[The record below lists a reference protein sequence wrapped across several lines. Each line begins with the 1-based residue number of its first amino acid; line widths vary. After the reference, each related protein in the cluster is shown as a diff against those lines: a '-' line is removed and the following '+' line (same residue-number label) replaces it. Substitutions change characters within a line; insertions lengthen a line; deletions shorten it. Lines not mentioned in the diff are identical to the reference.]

1 MEFES
6 KELANAAFVKPNST
20 HVSMGEVSS
29 KDLKDQI
36 KISLIIKDKKLIKW
50 YEMYSMREYKN
61 ASALE
66 TLIYLIRSLRDEFV
80 LEHKEDNVKNLTI
93 RRSFDNILLSLD
105 LMLINKLDISSDVMN
120 TILLAFLSK
129 NFI

>member
-6 KELANAAFVKPNST
+6 KELNNALFVRPNST
-20 HVSMGEVSS
+20 HVSVDGVDS

-36 KISLIIKDKKLIKW
+36 KISLILKDKKLIKW

-61 ASALE
+61 VSALE
-66 TLIYLIRSLRDEFV
+66 TLIYLIRSLRDEFIS
-80 LEHKEDNVKNLTI
+80 EHKDDNVKNLTI

-105 LMLINKLDISSDVMN
+105 LMLINKLDISSDILN
-120 TILLAFLSK
+120 TIFLSFLSK